1 MSGSTEDNLCHKTVF
16 SCPLRLGCRVCG
28 KTAGHL
34 LPDSIEE
41 IISIAARLIGA
52 AQFRQIVIGIASDPI
67 LDADPPAQGVKIA
80 RRITLWRQ
88 AAQLIFL
95 LDGIAKPRTTKQTR

>member
-1 MSGSTEDNLCHKTVF
+1 MSGSAEDNLCHKTVF

-52 AQFRQIVIGIASDPI
+52 AQFRQIVIGIASDLRLTPI
-67 LDADPPAQGVKIA
+67 TPKTGSLFHAESQPCEPLKLTACG
-80 RRITLWRQ
+80 RLSS
-88 AAQLIFL
+88 L
-95 LDGIAKPRTTKQTR
+95 